1 MTITYQNRLSD
12 LWRFSAYTY
21 PRRRAF
27 LILNGLLV
35 VVFSFMLVP
44 TVTRSE
50 GGMLLKALVFL
61 TMLVAVLAFIN
72 LGTLLVTLVSYVPA
86 RNKGILTTHTLT
98 LDESGVAEETQT
110 GRTHTKWPGIVHVR
124 QNRSFI
130 FLYVS
135 EYGAHVVPKRA
146 FAATAD
152 AQRFFQLA
160 KEWQRASVTA

>member
-27 LILNGLLV
+27 LILNGLMV

-44 TVTRSE
+44 AVTKSGR
-50 GGMLLKALVFL
+50 GLLLNTLVFL
-61 TMLVAVLAFIN
+61 TMLVAILAFIN
-72 LGTLLVTLVSYVPA
+72 LGTLLITLISYVPS
-86 RNKGILTTHTLT
+86 RNSSILTTHTLT
-98 LDESGVAEETQT
+98 LDESGVAEETPT
-110 GRTHTKWPGIVHVR
+110 GHTHTKWSGIVNVR

-146 FAATAD
+146 FAAAAD

-160 KEWQRASVTA
+160 KERQRASGTA

>member
-27 LILNGLLV
+27 LILNGLMV
-35 VVFSFMLVP
+35 IVFSFMLAP
-44 TVTRSE
+44 TVSKSE
-50 GGMLLKALVFL
+50 GGILLRALVFL
-61 TMLVAVLAFIN
+61 TMLVAILAFIN
-72 LGTLLVTLVSYVPA
+72 LGALLVTVISYVPS

-98 LDESGVAEETQT
+98 LDESGVAEETPT
-110 GRTHTKWPGIVHVR
+110 GRTDTKWSGIVHVR

-146 FAATAD
+146 FANAAD
-152 AQRFFQLA
+152 AHRFFQLA
-160 KEWQRASVTA
+160 TDRGRASVTA